1 MIGSVST
8 LIIPVRIHFLL
19 LITLD
24 FSLENAFSQSM
35 RLNTFQIE
43 SLGKRIINEL
53 GDNKVLTFREGKE
66 EAIRRAI
73 ELITEDYDVEKD
85 LEAEVHKALDKLEAQ
100 GTDGFDRHKMFK
112 MMKQKLAEEK
122 RMVL

>member
-1 MIGSVST
+1 M
-8 LIIPVRIHFLL
+8 
-19 LITLD
+19 
-24 FSLENAFSQSM
+24 LENAFSQTM

-43 SLGKRIINEL
+43 SLSKKIINEMAEK
-53 GDNKVLTFREGKE
+53 KVLTFRESKD
-66 EAIRRAI
+66 EALRRAI
-73 ELITEDYDVEKD
+73 EIINEDYEEEKA

-122 RMVL
+122 RIVL

>member
-1 MIGSVST
+1 MS
-8 LIIPVRIHFLL
+8 
-19 LITLD
+19 LD
-24 FSLENAFSQSM
+24 FMLENAFSQTM
-35 RLNTFQIE
+35 RLNSFQID
-43 SLGKRIINEL
+43 SLGKKIINEL
-53 GDNKVLTFREGKE
+53 GEKNVLTFREGKE
-66 EAIRRAI
+66 AAIRRAVEVI
-73 ELITEDYDVEKD
+73 AEDYDIEKE